1 MSEID
6 DPIPREH
13 TGCIVRAGLL
23 IKRITKLQ
31 EAQEL
36 LDLGGVEQ
44 AVSTPHPKINPGHR
58 AHMRSEPQ
66 PYLEKITLHRALHRR
81 AMGVKSSSSSS

>member
-23 IKRITKLQ
+23 IKRIMKLQ

-36 LDLGGVEQ
+36 LDLGGVEALGEETTRGP
-44 AVSTPHPKINPGHR
+44 AV
-58 AHMRSEPQ
+58 
-66 PYLEKITLHRALHRR
+66 LL
-81 AMGVKSSSSSS
+81 